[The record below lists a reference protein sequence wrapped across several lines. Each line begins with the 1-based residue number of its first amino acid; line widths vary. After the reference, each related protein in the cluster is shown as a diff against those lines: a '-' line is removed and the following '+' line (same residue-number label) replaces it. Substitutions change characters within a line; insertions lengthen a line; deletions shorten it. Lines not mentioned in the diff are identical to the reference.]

1 MFNKAMLVFK
11 AYIPM
16 EYYPNS
22 NKVVQFTYQLQNTA
36 PQMVQKQFV
45 GDMVYGCG
53 CEGGQDE
60 NSDYTCAEYIAY

>member
-1 MFNKAMLVFK
+1 
-11 AYIPM
+11 M

-53 CEGGQDE
+53 CEGEQDE
-60 NSDYTCAEYIAY
+60 NSCCFCLFCFACSFKWNKEVLVLSI